1 MRGVNKVIIVGN
13 TGSDPEVSQF
23 QNGGSVA
30 TIAVATSEKY
40 QNKQTGEWVENTE
53 WHRVKAFGK
62 LAEIIAQ
69 YVRKGTPI
77 YIEGKLK
84 TDKYTDKNGIER
96 YATNIIADQMQMLGG
111 NQNAQQNNGGYQ
123 QQNNQQQPQPS
134 PYAQAALN
142 TAQNVVQNTPVG
154 QAINQQFANG
164 QSVPPAY
171 QNNPQFAPQNPNQQ
185 QPSFNNNMQGEP
197 KPSTVDDDVPFI
209 YISNQ
214 LTGII

>member
-1 MRGVNKVIIVGN
+1 MKGVNRVIIIGN
-13 TGSDPEVSQF
+13 LGADPEVSQF

-111 NQNAQQNNGGYQ
+111 NQNAQQNNH
-123 QQNNQQQPQPS
+123 QQPQPS

-171 QNNPQFAPQNPNQQ
+171 QNNPQYAPQNPNQQ
-185 QPSFNNNMQGEP
+185 QPNFNNQ
-197 KPSTVDDDVPFI
+197 
-209 YISNQ
+209 
-214 LTGII
+214 

>member
-111 NQNAQQNNGGYQ
+111 NQNAQQNNGGYP
-123 QQNNQQQPQPS
+123 QQNNQPQPQPS

-164 QSVPPAY
+164 QAVPPAY
-171 QNNPQFAPQNPNQQ
+171 QNNPQFAPQSPNQQ
-185 QPSFNNNMQGEP
+185 QPNFNNNMYGEP
-197 KPSTVDDDVPFI
+197 KPSAVDDDIPFI
-209 YISNQ
+209 HISNQ

>member
-13 TGSDPEVSQF
+13 TGNDPEVSQF

-111 NQNAQQNNGGYQ
+111 NQNAQQNNH
-123 QQNNQQQPQPS
+123 QQPQPS

-171 QNNPQFAPQNPNQQ
+171 QNNPQYAPQNPNQQ
-185 QPSFNNNMQGEP
+185 QPNFNNNMQGEP
-197 KPSTVDDDVPFI
+197 KPSDMADLSEIPF
-209 YISNQ
+209 
-214 LTGII
+214 

>member
-13 TGSDPEVSQF
+13 TGNDPEVSQF

-69 YVRKGTPI
+69 YVRKGTPV

-111 NQNAQQNNGGYQ
+111 NQNA
-123 QQNNQQQPQPS
+123 
-134 PYAQAALN
+134 
-142 TAQNVVQNTPVG
+142 
-154 QAINQQFANG
+154 
-164 QSVPPAY
+164 
-171 QNNPQFAPQNPNQQ
+171 PQNPNQQ
-185 QPSFNNNMQGEP
+185 LPNFNNNMQDEP
-197 KPSTVDDDVPFI
+197 KPSTVDSDIPF
-209 YISNQ
+209 NALNGQ
-214 LTGII
+214 LAHLI

>member
-123 QQNNQQQPQPS
+123 QQNNHQQPQPNA
-134 PYAQAALN
+134 YAQAALN

-164 QSVPPAY
+164 QQVPPAY
-171 QNNPQFAPQNPNQQ
+171 QNNQQYAPQNPNQQ
-185 QPSFNNNMQGEP
+185 QPNFSQGVP
-197 KPSTVDDDVPFI
+197 QPSAIDNDTPF
-209 YISNQ
+209 
-214 LTGII
+214 